1 MNQRV
6 AEYLAFK
13 RGERRMPEH
22 LKPKKEGGS
31 GQLFKSRILE
41 KLTHTPLWVPQIMY
55 FIIISGM
62 LWYAVSKLNY
72 SVPSVIFTMLAGAIT
87 WTLAEYF
94 IHRFFYH
101 TETESE
107 GFYKIQFNAHGV
119 HHHFPKDDSRLAMP
133 PVPSLILSSAFFGL
147 FYLIM
152 GNHALAFWP
161 GFILGYLAYITLHYY
176 QHVVKSPK
184 YGPWKKLWR
193 HHKAHH
199 YSDPYSAFGVTTRL
213 WDFVFRTMPDYA
225 KKGGE

>member
-1 MNQRV
+1 MNRRV
-6 AEYLAFK
+6 EEYLAFK
-13 RGERRMPEH
+13 KGLRRMPEH

-31 GQLFKSRILE
+31 QQLFQNKLLE
-41 KLTHTPLWVPQIMY
+41 KLTHTPLWVPQAKY
-55 FIIISGM
+55 AIIISWMVWLGVTRYDFSM
-62 LWYAVSKLNY
+62 TDVLIWAC
-72 SVPSVIFTMLAGAIT
+72 AGAIT

-101 TETESE
+101 TETDSE

-119 HHHFPKDDSRLAMP
+119 HHNFPKDDSRLAMP

-147 FYLIM
+147 FFLIM
-152 GNHALAFWP
+152 GIKALAFWP

-176 QHVVKSPK
+176 QHVIKSPK

-199 YSDPYSAFGVTTRL
+199 YSDPYRAFGVTTRL
-213 WDFVFRTMPDYA
+213 WDWVFGTMPDYSQ
-225 KKGGE
+225 KESV